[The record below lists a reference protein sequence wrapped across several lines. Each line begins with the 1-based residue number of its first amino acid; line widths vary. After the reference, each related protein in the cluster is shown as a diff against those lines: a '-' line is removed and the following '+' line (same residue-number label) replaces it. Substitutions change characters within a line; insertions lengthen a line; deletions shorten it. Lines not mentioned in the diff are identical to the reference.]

1 MLYLASSG
9 LEQLGIRNYTLTV
22 GQTALL
28 EGFLNGLG
36 LRKQLVNFLL
46 RNMENLRKHGVDS
59 VLESLESIYP
69 EFQSTEIP
77 PGEIQTSAEDK
88 SQQLIKVLREM
99 TDGEAHQA
107 VTDFLHS
114 LNIRIATNRD
124 EGEVIERLLRKIR
137 EDQQAPKV
145 RLALEFMQRLGNLT
159 GAPADVLPLARALA
173 EDFGLDL
180 DAFTSL
186 EQTIACLSEYGVCSD
201 GIQLDFGMNRGLHY
215 YTGLIFELH
224 GVTSAG
230 EPIQLCGG
238 GRYDNLISILGG
250 SEQTPALGFAYGIE
264 RIASLMDDET
274 GPKSN
279 QPAVCVIPVADADF
293 AAGFAV
299 ANDLRT
305 RDIVVE
311 LSIDGRS
318 LRRSLRHADRR
329 GASLV
334 VIIGE
339 TERRQ
344 NVAILRDMNSH
355 QEKQVPL
362 DGLADTVVELLK
374 AHE

>member
-1 MLYLASSG
+1 M
-9 LEQLGIRNYTLTV
+9 
-22 GQTALL
+22 
-28 EGFLNGLG
+28 NGLG

-77 PGEIQTSAEDK
+77 PGESQTSAEDK

-173 EDFGLDL
+173 EEFGLDL
-180 DAFTSL
+180 DAFNSL

-274 GPKSN
+274 GTKSN

-305 RDIVVE
+305 RDIIVE

-329 GASLV
+329 GACPGSHHRRDRAS
-334 VIIGE
+334 
-339 TERRQ
+339 TECRHPAR
-344 NVAILRDMNSH
+344 
-355 QEKQVPL
+355 
-362 DGLADTVVELLK
+362 
-374 AHE
+374 HE